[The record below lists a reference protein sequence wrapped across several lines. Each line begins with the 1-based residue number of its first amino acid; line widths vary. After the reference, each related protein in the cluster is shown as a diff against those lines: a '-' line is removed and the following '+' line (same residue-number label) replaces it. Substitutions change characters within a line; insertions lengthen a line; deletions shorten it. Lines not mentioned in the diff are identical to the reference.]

1 MTALP
6 RPQGE
11 INIGKKGEIKANVGE
26 RHTVDY
32 SHSQFGGQWTYEVT
46 RVDGGGYVFG
56 KWVEGEVFEMDPEDC
71 M

>member
-6 RPQGE
+6 RPQGDQHLGKLK
-11 INIGKKGEIKANVGE
+11 IGVGE

-32 SHSQFGGQWTYEVT
+32 SHSQFGGSWTYEVT
-46 RVDGGGYVFG
+46 RFEGEEAFG
-56 KWVEGEVFEMDPEDC
+56 KWVAGDVFEMDPEDC